1 MFFLLVIKC
10 SPTVYAIWRNY
21 NSFNCVR
28 EKIETLDMFSLF
40 PYFVNRLQPVNSSNL
55 PNTVRYQLDCI
66 AEFINSPFNEDSH
79 EIL

>member
-1 MFFLLVIKC
+1 MQSDCLRDLAQLQFVQL
-10 SPTVYAIWRNY
+10 
-21 NSFNCVR
+21 R
-28 EKIETLDMFSLF
+28 EGKIETLDMFSLF